1 MSLYGNYMEL
11 RDVTPEKLTWA
22 QEEIRQKAIKF
33 LEEMNQPV
41 EKMRDVEI
49 ITKATVAWKVEI

>member
-1 MSLYGNYMEL
+1 MSLYGNYIDL
-11 RDVTPEKLTWA
+11 RDATPEMLAWA
-22 QEEIRQKAIKF
+22 QEEIRQKAMKF
-33 LEEMNQPV
+33 LEDMGQPV